1 MSPASLLRI
10 WKQDGWIRRLSGL
23 TYEPSTAKAGVEKL
37 IASLPDTPA
46 SRSVSRGKN
55 ALPMTPAT
63 SGHTSPVS
71 PASVNPSGA
80 FSRTSPT
87 IYRWDLN
94 RSAMTWTAWVTKL
107 RRVCLARK
115 KWVRRT
121 AASGC
126 SSWPTVRVSSANGPS
141 SREIAAGNPKQRLE
155 VGVVNWT
162 MPDSPSN
169 LGTQSLWP
177 TPRAQEPGSTSEH
190 YSMGLAETIKV
201 WPTITAQDAKNNG
214 GASQFQRNTKPLNV
228 EATLH
233 CSHPTQTATGA
244 VSQPTLNPAFTEWLM
259 GWPIGWT
266 ASEPAVTGWYRW
278 QQHMHGAL
286 SALVSIRTE
295 HERLAN
301 STLPA

>member
-23 TYEPSTAKAGVEKL
+23 TLEPLTASHGVEKL

-46 SRSVSRGKN
+46 SRSASRGVSEPTK
-55 ALPMTPAT
+55 TTAT
-63 SGHTSPVS
+63 CGHTLPAS
-71 PASVNPSGA
+71 PASANPAGA
-80 FSRTSPT
+80 FSKMLPT

-94 RSAMTWTAWVTKL
+94 KSVMTWATWVTRL
-107 RRVCLARK
+107 RQACLARK

-121 AASGC
+121 AVNDY

-233 CSHPTQTATGA
+233 CSRPTPTATGA
-244 VSQPTLNPAFTEWLM
+244 AFQPILNPAFTEWLM

-295 HERLAN
+295 HERLTN
-301 STLPA
+301 PPLPS